1 MIMMAV
7 VLVYNDGLGAVVG
20 INDNLDALVV
30 GTAGATSEVIS
41 GYFSGIAVAIGLNA
55 SDCSGVDLAK
65 VYALKGGT
73 ASEGVLA
80 NETDSLREID
90 LTQIGSTLEGTS
102 CYSATVGMNRVGGVF
117 ASCRIAHEDPVLGT
131 LVAYGIEYTVDGFVL
146 VHVGPV
152 NIT

>member
-7 VLVYNDGLGAVVG
+7 VLVHNDGLGAVVG

-30 GTAGATSEVIS
+30 GTAGASCEVIS
-41 GYFSGIAVAIGLNA
+41 GYFSSIAVAVGLDTP
-55 SDCSGVDLAK
+55 DCSGVFLTK

-73 ASEGVLA
+73 ASKGVFA

-90 LTQIGSTLEGTS
+90 LTQIGSTLKGTS
-102 CYSATVGMNRVGGVF
+102 GYSATVRMNCIGGVST
-117 ASCRIAHEDPVLGT
+117 SCRIVHKDPVLGT
-131 LVAYGIEYTVDGFVL
+131 LIAYGIEYTVNGFVL